1 MLVPGS
7 LPFPSGYAHLERGR
21 EWGIRSSVVPRN
33 ECPFLGFYPDYDKLS
48 LAMTPF
54 LQLAFE
60 LVVILLAAKAA
71 GYLSSRL
78 GQPSVLGELLAGVL
92 LGPSLVNILGLRF
105 INSASLS
112 GTLSD
117 LSQLG
122 VLLLMFIAGLEL
134 HLGELASHR
143 KVSLL
148 ASTGGLL
155 LSIGLGW
162 GAGRLFGMSSAA
174 ALLLGLALGATS
186 VSISART
193 LMELGVLRSRVGL
206 GLLGAAVADD
216 ILSILAF
223 SIFLAVYSGSGGLAS
238 LALIVVRMLV
248 FLALAVAFGLW
259 VLPRLAAWVERL
271 AISQGTLAFAIVILL
286 VYGLVAELVGQMAA
300 IIGAFLAGL
309 MFART
314 LEKRGIE
321 QGITALAYGFFVPIF
336 FINIGLTVNL
346 RSLQAGDLW
355 LMLAVTASRHPGQAA
370 GRGRRGPPGQPA
382 LGRVDPTG
390 RRHGGARRSHPDHCR
405 RRQPGRP
412 DQWRRVFGH
421 CHGGP
426 AQHPGHAA
434 AVALGIRAAQTQ
446 RRPFQSPEEKDLPD
460 PAGKERNMKL
470 ILFVLH
476 DPEKLR
482 ASAGCLDRG
491 RDQRSHR
498 PVQHRAGAAQPGGSA
513 AG

>member
-1 MLVPGS
+1 MVIHIRGDLLIFFLDTGYHFWDTLIFREQIASLWKLNVLV
-7 LPFPSGYAHLERGR
+7 LHLKNHISRRIKPPVTSRKMQVGLFVPP
-21 EWGIRSSVVPRN
+21 VVSRKRIASK
-33 ECPFLGFYPDYDKLS
+33 YDKLS
-48 LAMTPF
+48 TAMSPF

-71 GYLSSRL
+71 GYLSTRL

-105 INSASLS
+105 INSTSLT
-112 GTLSD
+112 GTISD
-117 LSQLG
+117 LSELG
-122 VLLLMFIAGLEL
+122 VLLMMFIAGLEL
-134 HLGELASHR
+134 HLGELASHG

-148 ASTGGLL
+148 ASSGGLL

-162 GAGRLFGMSSAA
+162 GAGRLFGMNGTA

-206 GLLGAAVADD
+206 GLLGAAVVDD

-223 SIFLAVYSGSGGLAS
+223 SIFLAIYSGGGGLAS
-238 LALIVVRMLV
+238 LAWIVVRMLA

-271 AISQGTLAFAIVILL
+271 SISQGGLAFAIVILL
-286 VYGLVAELVGQMAA
+286 VYGLAAELVGQMAA

-314 LEKRGIE
+314 VEKRGIE

-355 LMLAVTASRHPGQAA
+355 LMLAVTLAA
-370 GRGRRGPPGQPA
+370 V
-382 LGRVDPTG
+382 LGKLLG
-390 RRHGGARRSHPDHCR
+390 AAGGARLGSLPWYESIQLGAGMVSR
-405 RRQPGRP
+405 GE
-412 DQWRRVFGH
+412 VTLII
-421 CHGGP
+421 
-426 AQHPGHAA
+426 AA
-434 AVALGIRAAQTQ
+434 AGSRAGLINGGAFSAIITAVLLSILVTPPLLRFVFVRLKPGPPVQLT
-446 RRPFQSPEEKDLPD
+446 EAKDLPD
-460 PAGKERNMKL
+460 K
-470 ILFVLH
+470 
-476 DPEKLR
+476 
-482 ASAGCLDRG
+482 
-491 RDQRSHR
+491 
-498 PVQHRAGAAQPGGSA
+498 
-513 AG
+513 

>member
-1 MLVPGS
+1 
-7 LPFPSGYAHLERGR
+7 
-21 EWGIRSSVVPRN
+21 
-33 ECPFLGFYPDYDKLS
+33 
-48 LAMTPF
+48 MTPF

-105 INSASLS
+105 INSASL
-112 GTLSD
+112 GETVSD

-134 HLGELASHR
+134 HLHELASHR

-162 GAGRLFGMSSAA
+162 GAGRLFGMNGAA

-206 GLLGAAVADD
+206 ALLGAAVADD

-223 SIFLAVYSGSGGLAS
+223 SIFLTVYSGSSSLAS
-238 LALIVVRMLV
+238 LTLIVLRMLA

-271 AISQGTLAFAIVILL
+271 SISQGTLAFAIVILL
-286 VYGLVAELVGQMAA
+286 VYGLAAELVGQMAA
-300 IIGAFLAGL
+300 IIGAFLACL

-321 QGITALAYGFFVPIF
+321 QGVTALAYGFFVPIF

-346 RSLQAGDLW
+346 RSLQAGNLW
-355 LMLAVTASRHPGQAA
+355 LMLAVTLAA
-370 GRGRRGPPGQPA
+370 I
-382 LGRVDPTG
+382 LGKLLG
-390 RRHGGARRSHPDHCR
+390 AAGGARLGSLPWHESIQLGAGMVAR
-405 RRQPGRP
+405 GE
-412 DQWRRVFGH
+412 VTLII
-421 CHGGP
+421 
-426 AQHPGHAA
+426 AA
-434 AVALGIRAAQTQ
+434 AGSRAGLINAGAFSAIVTAVLLSILVTPPLL
-446 RRPFQSPEEKDLPD
+446 RFVFAHLKPRPPIPMVEEKDLP
-460 PAGKERNMKL
+460 PSAGKE
-470 ILFVLH
+470 
-476 DPEKLR
+476 
-482 ASAGCLDRG
+482 
-491 RDQRSHR
+491 
-498 PVQHRAGAAQPGGSA
+498 
-513 AG
+513 